1 MLKCF
6 DLTGKVVFITGG
18 SQGLGRAFA
27 RAFAKSGADICI
39 VSRSEEKL
47 IDTSKEMKSYGVR
60 CIYHVADILDEAAV
74 QAAVDKT
81 VAEFGKID
89 YLINNAA
96 ANAQHIPLHEIP
108 IADFKRVIDTNL
120 VGTMIVSQTVVR
132 QMIKQGHGGAIVNM
146 CSIAGQ
152 VFHGHLDPG
161 AYEASKDGL
170 KALTRSMAQNW
181 VDYGIRVNGISPGYF
196 LSDANLAACKRNPA
210 THDCL
215 AGQVPMKR
223 WGDPDEIGPVAVFLC
238 SDGASYMQGT
248 IVTVDGGRTFR

>member
-1 MLKCF
+1 MLNCF
-6 DLTGKVVFITGG
+6 DVSGKVVFITGG
-18 SQGLGRAFA
+18 SQGLGCAFA
-27 RAFAKSGADICI
+27 RAFAKSGANICI
-39 VSRSEEKL
+39 ISRSEDKL
-47 IDTSKEMKSYGVR
+47 IDTCKEMESYGVR
-60 CIYHVADILDEAAV
+60 CIYHVADIRDAEAV

-108 IADFKRVIDTNL
+108 VENYQRVIDINL
-120 VGTMIVSQTVVR
+120 VGTLVVSQIVVK

-152 VFHGHLDPG
+152 VFHGLLDPG

-181 VDYGIRVNGISPGYF
+181 SDYGIRVNGIAPGYF

-210 THDCL
+210 TEKTL
-215 AGQVPMKR
+215 AAQVPLKR
-223 WGDPDEIGPVAVFLC
+223 WGDPDEMGPVGVFLC
-238 SDGASYMQGT
+238 SDAASYIQGA
-248 IVTVDGGRTFR
+248 VLTVDGGRTFR

>member
-1 MLKCF
+1 MLNCF
-6 DLTGKVVFITGG
+6 DVSGKVVFITGG

-27 RAFAKSGADICI
+27 RAFAKSGANICI
-39 VSRSEEKL
+39 ISRSEDKL
-47 IDTSKEMKSYGVR
+47 IDTCKEMESYGVR
-60 CIYHVADILDEAAV
+60 CIYHVADIRDAEAV

-108 IADFKRVIDTNL
+108 VENYQRVIDINL
-120 VGTMIVSQTVVR
+120 VGTLVVSQIVVK

-152 VFHGHLDPG
+152 VFHGLLDPG

-181 VDYGIRVNGISPGYF
+181 SDYGIRVNGIAPGYF

-210 THDCL
+210 TEKTL
-215 AGQVPMKR
+215 AAQVPLKR
-223 WGDPDEIGPVAVFLC
+223 WGDPDEMGPVGVFLC
-238 SDGASYMQGT
+238 SDAASYIQGA
-248 IVTVDGGRTFR
+248 VLTVDGGRTFR